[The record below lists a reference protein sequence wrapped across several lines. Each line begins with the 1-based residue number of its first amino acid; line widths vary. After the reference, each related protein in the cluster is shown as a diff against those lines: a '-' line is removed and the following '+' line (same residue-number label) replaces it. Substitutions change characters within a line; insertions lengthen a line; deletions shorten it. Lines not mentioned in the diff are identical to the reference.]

1 MKKYN
6 WGMIGTGWIAH
17 EMADAINDVNGQIYA
32 VADVN
37 ETMLNKFAAEKH
49 IAKTFTDADAMIKSL
64 MLTTSVLTLLTLLTV
79 VQLDNLNMKH
89 SVLQV

>member
-1 MKKYN
+1 
-6 WGMIGTGWIAH
+6 MIGTGWIAH

-49 IAKTFTDADAMIKSL
+49 IAKTFTDADAMIADKNVDVIYIA
-64 MLTTSVLTLLTLLTV
+64 TPHTYHY
-79 VQLDNLNMKH
+79 DYIKKRC
-89 SVLQV
+89 